1 MTTIRRRVLQAIVL
15 LVLALASLV
24 ELEHFWLPTIDRPP
38 IRVLDDLIPGYAFAL
53 AGLIAW
59 SQRHWNRVGTLM
71 VGIGLGLLL
80 GTGPVPTSSPLGEQQ
95 NFLGDAWTFFQL
107 VFGLLWAVALFHLL
121 LVFPEGRFV
130 SRLDRQMVLSLYV
143 VVPVSGLALGVL
155 ALVPNQ
161 SIDAYLGP
169 ASDRFAA
176 VGITLVATF
185 VYYLGCWVLGLG
197 LVIHRWMRASP
208 ARRRSM
214 SPVIWSL
221 IPIVLAW
228 LGPLETAGP
237 MVIWGVWPRLVLVT
251 PLLLVALPVGFVVAL
266 LRSEHEMSSVGD
278 LVVKLSDGMLPEQ
291 LQPALAKTLHD
302 PSLEVLYWLPTLARY
317 ADLNGETQSLP
328 APNSSRAATVLG
340 DPGGP
345 VAALLYD
352 SSLRNEARLV
362 DTAAAAVR
370 LALENARLQVQ
381 LRAQLDEV
389 QQSRMRLVEAADSE
403 RRRVERDLH
412 DGAQQQLVTLLLSL
426 QLAKAEAIRSSDSKT
441 ARLLEGSIESLR
453 QALDELR
460 SLARGIHPTILVEA
474 GLMPAIR
481 SLADRCPIPIEVTGE
496 LDRIEPKMETALY
509 FVAAEAITNAVKH
522 SKGQR
527 ICVNLCR
534 SSGWASVDISDDGIG
549 GADLS
554 QGTGLVGLADR
565 IAAVG
570 GRLNVLSSHLN
581 GTTLHAEVPCG

>member
-1 MTTIRRRVLQAIVL
+1 MPAGQRRVVQAIVL
-15 LVLALASLV
+15 LVLALIGLV
-24 ELEHFWLPTIDRPP
+24 ELEHFWLPAIDRPP
-38 IRVLDDLIPGYAFAL
+38 ILLIDDLIPGYAFAL
-53 AGLIAW
+53 AGLVAW
-59 SQRHWNRVGTLM
+59 SQRPWNRVGTLM
-71 VGIGLGLLL
+71 VGIGLGLLV
-80 GTGPVPTSSPLGEQQ
+80 GTGPVPTPSPLGEQQ

-121 LVFPEGRFV
+121 LVFREGGFV
-130 SRLDRQMVLSLYV
+130 SGIDRRMVRSLYV
-143 VVPVSGLALGVL
+143 VVPMSGLALGVL
-155 ALVPNQ
+155 ALVRVQ

-169 ASDRFAA
+169 ASLRFG
-176 VGITLVATF
+176 VIGVSLVATF

-197 LVIHRWMRASP
+197 LVIRRWVRAAP

-214 SPVIWSL
+214 SPVAWSL

-228 LGPLETAGP
+228 LGPFVTTGP
-237 MVIWGVWPRLVLVT
+237 MVIWGVWPRLVMVT
-251 PLLLVALPVGFVVAL
+251 PLLLVALPVGIVVAL

-389 QQSRMRLVEAADSE
+389 QQSRMRLVEAADNE

-426 QLAKAEAIRSSDSKT
+426 QLAKGEALRRSDSTT
-441 ARLLEGSIESLR
+441 AQLLDSSITALR

-460 SLARGIHPTILVEA
+460 RLARGIHPTILAEA
-474 GLMPAIR
+474 GLMPAIS

-496 LDRIEPKMETALY
+496 LDRIEQKMETGLY
-509 FVAAEAITNAVKH
+509 FVAAQRSTNAVQH
-522 SKGQR
+522 
-527 ICVNLCR
+527 R
-534 SSGWASVDISDDGIG
+534 S
-549 GADLS
+549 
-554 QGTGLVGLADR
+554 
-565 IAAVG
+565 
-570 GRLNVLSSHLN
+570 
-581 GTTLHAEVPCG
+581 